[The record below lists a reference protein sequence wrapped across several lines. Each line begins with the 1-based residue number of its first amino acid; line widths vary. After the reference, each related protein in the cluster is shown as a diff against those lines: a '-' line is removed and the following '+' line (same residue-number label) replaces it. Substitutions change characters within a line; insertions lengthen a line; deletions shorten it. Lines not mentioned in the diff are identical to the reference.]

1 MNEDTNPGNQAAIA
15 GLYAALAKAQGEF
28 HAVAKNRSV
37 QIRMKE
43 GGTYKFEYADLE
55 QLISC
60 TRPALAKHGLAVV
73 QVIVDNELRTR
84 LLHADG
90 GSVSSLMKL
99 PVMGQDPKAFGAAIS
114 YMRRYSYSALLCLA
128 ADDDLDEDGQGT
140 GDVET
145 KKPAPRPTA
154 GPTPTKDDPLGERNE
169 QELASQGEI
178 NWAKAKIG
186 KLDADAG
193 LALLA
198 KHGIQG
204 LDKGVSKA
212 AFLALKA
219 DLLKA

>member
-1 MNEDTNPGNQAAIA
+1 MNAEDIHDTNGAQSAMA
-15 GLYAALAKAQGEF
+15 GLYSALAKAQGEF
-28 HAVAKNRSV
+28 QPVAKNRSV

-73 QVIVDNELRTR
+73 QVIVENELRTR

-90 GSVSSLMKL
+90 GSMSSVMKL
-99 PVMGQDPKAFGAAIS
+99 PSMGQDPKAFGAAIS

-128 ADDDLDEDGQGT
+128 ADDDLDEDGQEAGEP
-140 GDVET
+140 ET
-145 KKPAPRPTA
+145 KKPAPRPA
-154 GPTPTKDDPLGERNE
+154 PRAEQGPRDTDTEM
-169 QELASQGEI
+169 ASHGEI
-178 NWAKAKIG
+178 NWAKTKVG
-186 KLDADAG
+186 KLDAEAG

-198 KHGIQG
+198 KHGIKG
-204 LDKGVSKA
+204 LDSGVTKT

>member
-1 MNEDTNPGNQAAIA
+1 MNVNTELAMPE
-15 GLYAALAKAQGEF
+15 LYAALAKAQGQF
-28 HAVAKNRSV
+28 RPVAKNRSV

-43 GGTYKFEYADLE
+43 GGTYKFDYADLE

-60 TRPALAKHGLAVV
+60 TRPALAENGLAVV
-73 QVIVDNELRTR
+73 QIISDGELLTM
-84 LLHADG
+84 LVHADG
-90 GSVSSLMKL
+90 GELHSRMKL
-99 PVMGQDPKAFGAAIS
+99 PQLGQDPKAYGAACT
-114 YMRRYSYSALLCLA
+114 YLRRYSYAALLCLA
-128 ADDDLDEDGQGT
+128 ADDDLDEDGQGACET
-140 GDVET
+140 ET
-145 KKPAPRPTA
+145 KKPAPRPA
-154 GPTPTKDDPLGERNE
+154 PRAEQGPRDPEPGAPASD
-169 QELASQGEI
+169 ELASQGEI

-219 DLLKA
+219 DLLKS